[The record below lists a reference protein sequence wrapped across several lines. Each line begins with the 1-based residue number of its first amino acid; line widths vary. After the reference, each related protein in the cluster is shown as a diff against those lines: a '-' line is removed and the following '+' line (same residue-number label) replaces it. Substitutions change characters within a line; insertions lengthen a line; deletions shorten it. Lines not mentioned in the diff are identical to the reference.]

1 MFSVL
6 FQNDERVSDLMLQE
20 EQVNQVLEQLR
31 ANLQAHGGNVE
42 LVAIS
47 EDGVVSV
54 RLQGACKGCP
64 MAQQTIKMGIEAAL
78 KEQLPEVQSVEAVE

>member
-1 MFSVL
+1 MFVVL
-6 FQNDERVSDLMLQE
+6 FQNSERVSDLMLQE
-20 EQVNQVLEQLR
+20 EQVNQVLEQVR
-31 ANLQAHGGNVE
+31 ANLQTHGGDVE
-42 LVAIS
+42 LVEVS

-64 MAQQTIKMGIEAAL
+64 MAQQTLKMGIEAAL

>member
-1 MFSVL
+1 MSVVL
-6 FQNDERVSDLMLQE
+6 FQNSERASDLMLQE
-20 EQVNQVLEQLR
+20 EQVNQVLDQVR
-31 ANLQAHGGNVE
+31 ANLQVHGGDVE
-42 LVAIS
+42 LVAVS

-64 MAQQTIKMGIEAAL
+64 MAQQTLKMGIEAIL

>member
-1 MFSVL
+1 
-6 FQNDERVSDLMLQE
+6 MLQE
-20 EQVNQVLEQLR
+20 EQVNQVLEQIR
-31 ANLQAHGGNVE
+31 ANLQAHGGDVE

-64 MAQQTIKMGIEAAL
+64 MAQQTMKMGVEAML
-78 KEQLPEVQSVEAVE
+78 KEQLPEVQSVEAVD

>member
-1 MFSVL
+1 MFVVL
-6 FQNDERVSDLMLQE
+6 FQNSERVSDLMLQE

-31 ANLQAHGGNVE
+31 ANLQAHGGDVE
-42 LVAIS
+42 LVAVS

-64 MAQQTIKMGIEAAL
+64 MAQQTLKMGIEAAL

>member
-1 MFSVL
+1 
-6 FQNDERVSDLMLQE
+6 MLQE
-20 EQVNQVLEQLR
+20 EQVNQVLEQVR
-31 ANLQAHGGNVE
+31 ANLQAHGGDVE
-42 LVAIS
+42 LVAVS

-64 MAQQTIKMGIEAAL
+64 MAQQTLKMGIEAML

>member
-1 MFSVL
+1 MFVVL
-6 FQNDERVSDLMLQE
+6 FQNSERVSDLMLQE

-31 ANLQAHGGNVE
+31 TNLQAHGGDVE

-64 MAQQTIKMGIEAAL
+64 MAQQTLKMGIEAAL

>member
-1 MFSVL
+1 MFVVL
-6 FQNDERVSDLMLQE
+6 FQNSERVSDLMLQE
-20 EQVNQVLEQLR
+20 EQVRQVIEQLR
-31 ANLQAHGGNVE
+31 ANLQAHGGDVE
-42 LVAIS
+42 LVAVS

-64 MAQQTIKMGIEAAL
+64 MAQQTLKMGIEAML

>member
-1 MFSVL
+1 MFVVL
-6 FQNDERVSDLMLQE
+6 FHNSERVSDLMLQE

>member
-1 MFSVL
+1 MLVVL
-6 FQNDERVSDLMLQE
+6 FQNSERVSNLMLQE
-20 EQVNQVLEQLR
+20 EQVNQVLEQIR
-31 ANLQAHGGNVE
+31 ANLQAHGGDVE
-42 LVAIS
+42 LVAVS

-64 MAQQTIKMGIEAAL
+64 MAQQTLKMGIEAML